1 MTKKVLSVIKALEGS
16 IEKIGVDK
24 TIKKLNTSDDSKST
38 SLSDYIIQIVCDE
51 FNLKA
56 NKLHLSGKSST
67 QKKASHILSH
77 LLYFN
82 AWWTQ
87 SEIGDL
93 LGRSKASVNRYISN
107 INYLSESVQE
117 EKEFKESILHL
128 EEKIKNFKNNLY

>member
-1 MTKKVLSVIKALEGS
+1 MTKKVLSIIKALEGS
-16 IEKIGVDK
+16 IEKIGIDK
-24 TIKKLNTSDDSKST
+24 TITKLKSVDDSKST
-38 SLSDYIIQIVCDE
+38 SLSDFIIQIVCDE
-51 FNLKA
+51 FNLNPK
-56 NKLHLSGKSST
+56 KLHESGKSSM
-67 QKKASHILSH
+67 QKKATHILSH
-77 LLYFN
+77 LLYFH
-82 AWWTQ
+82 AWKTQ